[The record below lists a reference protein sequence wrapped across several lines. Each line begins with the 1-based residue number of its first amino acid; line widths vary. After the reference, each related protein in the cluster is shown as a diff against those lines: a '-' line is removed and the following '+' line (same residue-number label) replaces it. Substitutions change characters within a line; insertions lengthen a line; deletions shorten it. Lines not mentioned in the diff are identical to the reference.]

1 MQTEVFSEI
10 FAAGVIV
17 NVAGEQQTI
26 QLHKADAAKVM
37 EAIDHPRK
45 PYVISTADGRIW
57 GVIYD
62 HASVFFCGEDA
73 EVIVDDVMALQQEL
87 LLASEMGLVQ

>member
-17 NVAGEQQTI
+17 NVAGEQDTI
-26 QLHKADAAKVM
+26 KLLKADAARVM

-45 PYVISTADGRIW
+45 PFTISTADGRIW

-62 HASVFFCGEDA
+62 HASVFFCGDDS

-87 LLASEMGLVQ
+87 LLASEMGMVQ